1 MMSSFWQTAFWVLL
15 AAIAVLASALAGL
28 ASYLLWRRR
37 KYSHIPSPPM
47 ANFFLGHLQPLVK
60 AKDVSGTADH
70 VFLKWASEIGDLFVT
85 HAMWMSFVIVLNKDD
100 VKKSSQARKV
110 TGSLFGERFLGNGLV
125 VIEDY
130 ETWRP
135 RRKLYDPAFN
145 KSYLKDLCPK
155 FNSCVELFLDKLAPH
170 AHGTTEV
177 AFASDFDS
185 EWNHMP
191 LLLKHSRAT
200 GVGSL
205 LDHTFIGMQKAM
217 DNPLYQV
224 EWKGTSILPYMM
236 PSLPLQY
243 LHPFETRSYRETIR
257 AMRSIGR
264 ECIRKRI
271 RAFDNGE
278 DLPDDILTSIL
289 KVASND
295 AAADIETLVDDFV
308 TFYIAGQET
317 TANTLSFAVV
327 LTCLHPEVQERLVS
341 EVDEVLGGKT
351 SVSAEDLERLQY
363 TEQVIEETLR
373 MYPPLAG
380 TVKEA
385 PSEGV
390 TLSQYYMP
398 AGTPLFTIT
407 SVACR
412 MPENFDDPDTFNPS
426 RFDPENPKPSPF
438 VYFPFGVGHRS
449 CIGKHFAMIEA
460 KIILARLFQ
469 TFKVSL
475 PLGYKVEVMEKGT
488 RQPKGDVPCTLQCR
502 SK

>member
-1 MMSSFWQTAFWVLL
+1 M
-15 AAIAVLASALAGL
+15 
-28 ASYLLWRRR
+28 
-37 KYSHIPSPPM
+37 
-47 ANFFLGHLQPLVK
+47 
-60 AKDVSGTADH
+60 
-70 VFLKWASEIGDLFVT
+70 
-85 HAMWMSFVIVLNKDD
+85 
-100 VKKSSQARKV
+100 
-110 TGSLFGERFLGNGLV
+110 
-125 VIEDY
+125 
-130 ETWRP
+130 
-135 RRKLYDPAFN
+135 YDPAFN
-145 KSYLKDLCPK
+145 KSYLKALCPK

-170 AHGTTEV
+170 ATEV
-177 AFASDFDS
+177 P
-185 EWNHMP
+185 M
-191 LLLKHSRAT
+191 KKQICAT
-200 GVGSL
+200 TLDIIGKARRWCLVPWDWGGESCLIRPFQSGRGGV
-205 LDHTFIGMQKAM
+205 DVVK
-217 DNPLYQV
+217 
-224 EWKGTSILPYMM
+224 
-236 PSLPLQY
+236 Y

-327 LTCLHPEVQERLVS
+327 LTCLHPE
-341 EVDEVLGGKT
+341 T

-373 MYPPLAG
+373 MYPLLSG
-380 TVKEA
+380 TLKEA

-412 MPENFDDPDTFNPS
+412 LPENFDDPDTFNPS

-502 SK
+502 SNSIIDLHQSFYITLNPGVMVSGLVENTVSKLATVFQAMGRGLAAGQ

>member
-1 MMSSFWQTAFWVLL
+1 MLCGCLL
-15 AAIAVLASALAGL
+15 S
-28 ASYLLWRRR
+28 
-37 KYSHIPSPPM
+37 
-47 ANFFLGHLQPLVK
+47 
-60 AKDVSGTADH
+60 DVQ
-70 VFLKWASEIGDLFVT
+70 
-85 HAMWMSFVIVLNKDD
+85 IVHTVPKHQ
-100 VKKSSQARKV
+100 KSSQARKV

-145 KSYLKDLCPK
+145 KSYLKGLCPK

-170 AHGTTEV
+170 ATEV

-185 EWNHMP
+185 KWNHMP
-191 LLLKHSRAT
+191 LLLKHSGQRGWGYCLT
-200 GVGSL
+200 TPLLECRRPFQSGRGGVDVVKNSC
-205 LDHTFIGMQKAM
+205 IR
-217 DNPLYQV
+217 PC
-224 EWKGTSILPYMM
+224 
-236 PSLPLQY
+236 

-271 RAFDNGE
+271 RALDNGE
-278 DLPDDILTSIL
+278 DVPDDILTSIL

-308 TFYIAGQET
+308 TFYIA
-317 TANTLSFAVV
+317 
-327 LTCLHPEVQERLVS
+327 
-341 EVDEVLGGKT
+341 
-351 SVSAEDLERLQY
+351 
-363 TEQVIEETLR
+363 
-373 MYPPLAG
+373 
-380 TVKEA
+380 
-385 PSEGV
+385 
-390 TLSQYYMP
+390 
-398 AGTPLFTIT
+398 
-407 SVACR
+407 
-412 MPENFDDPDTFNPS
+412 ENFDDPDTFNPS

-449 CIGKHFAMIEA
+449 CIGKHLPWSRNVTYPVCMMAPFIVSLTSQIEA

-488 RQPKGDVPCTLQCR
+488 REPKGDVPCTLQCR